1 MWAPVMCFWT
11 SAPALMRARWLCSAC
26 VAPVCQPFA
35 SCLNAFACLNL
46 YACPNPFFAC
56 LNSFAYLHAFTCL
69 HAFPNTVP
77 DSSAKPH
84 PLTTHCAA
92 CSPPRIH
99 PLTDPSASSC
109 SHAFAR
115 IHPLI
120 HTLSNAS
127 CHPTW

>member
-1 MWAPVMCFWT
+1 MCIWT
-11 SAPALMRARWLCSAC
+11 SAPALTRARWLCSAC
-26 VAPVCQPFA
+26 VAAVCQPFA
-35 SCLNAFACLNL
+35 SCLNAFAC
-46 YACPNPFFAC
+46 PNPFAC
-56 LNSFAYLHAFTCL
+56 LHAFTCL

-77 DSSAKPH
+77 DSSANPH
-84 PLTTHCAA
+84 PLTTHSAA
-92 CSPPRIH
+92 CRPPRIH

-115 IHPLI
+115 IHPLV